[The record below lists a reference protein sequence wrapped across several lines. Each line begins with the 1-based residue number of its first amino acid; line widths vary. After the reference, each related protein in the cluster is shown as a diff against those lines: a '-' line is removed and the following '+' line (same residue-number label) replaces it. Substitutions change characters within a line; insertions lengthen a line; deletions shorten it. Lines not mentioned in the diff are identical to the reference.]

1 MLITFSGLDGAGKST
16 LTTFLQRELA
26 SHRRRSV
33 VYHMNKQVGLYAYL
47 RVVRNLV
54 GASPNPAPSEWTAS
68 RNAEGKSGASPKASG
83 GQPYRPGGRRSALV
97 RVRNALV
104 WNKGIRRVLY
114 PIDLA
119 VFLCYRLYVERVRR
133 HVLIMDRYFYDT
145 LVDVSDGQRRLW
157 VRLLEWITP
166 KPDVAVYID
175 VEPEVAFARKGEYT
189 IDYLRRRH
197 ERYRAVFTR
206 VHPRLMI
213 ASGDLAASKAALR
226 AAVLEKLAG

>member
-47 RVVRNLV
+47 RVIRNLV
-54 GASPNPAPSEWTAS
+54 AASPNPAPSEWTAS
-68 RNAEGKSGASPKASG
+68 RGGGDSAASPRASASG
-83 GQPYRPGGRRSALV
+83 SSRQRGRRSALV

-145 LVDVSDGQRRLW
+145 IVDVSDGQRRLW

-226 AAVLEKLAG
+226 TAVLEKLAG